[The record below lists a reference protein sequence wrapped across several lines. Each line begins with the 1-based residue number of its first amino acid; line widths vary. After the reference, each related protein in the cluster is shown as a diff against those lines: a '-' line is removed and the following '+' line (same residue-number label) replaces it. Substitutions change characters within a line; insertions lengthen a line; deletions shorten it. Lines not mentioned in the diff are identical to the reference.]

1 MSDSGNSEVGF
12 FTVRPRF
19 GEPGKI
25 SLYRRKFMTPT
36 AELASDLIT
45 EWGPV
50 MSRPDGEDTAGRGK
64 CRSATPGEVVDHA
77 CETAA
82 LAMEAFA
89 ERGWVVDLPE
99 PPAEESRDEESKG
112 AA

>member
-1 MSDSGNSEVGF
+1 MSDSGNNEVGF
-12 FTVRPRF
+12 FAISPRF
-19 GEPGKI
+19 GEPGKVSI
-25 SLYRRKFMTPT
+25 YRRKAITPT
-36 AELASDLIT
+36 AELAKDLIT
-45 EWGPV
+45 KWGPV
-50 MSRPDGEDTAGRGK
+50 MARPDGEDTAGRGK
-64 CRSATPGEVVDHA
+64 SRNATPGEVVDHA

-82 LAMEAFA
+82 LAMKAFT